1 MVFRFEYFGW
11 FMGCGAGSLSLS
23 HIYGFEW
30 LVEWWCKSLSWFGGG
45 LGGRCSG
52 VGWFLS
58 IWWWLV
64 SCLDLMDCEIKN
76 FFFFHFTMKEIIKND
91 FLAFSNTQ
99 PNTKKNIFN
108 ETN

>member
-1 MVFRFEYFGW
+1 MVL
-11 FMGCGAGSLSLS
+11 ALPLSL
-23 HIYGFEW
+23 IYGFEW

-76 FFFFHFTMKEIIKND
+76 FFFFFGNVSVNRIF
-91 FLAFSNTQ
+91 FLFLFIEVYLLS
-99 PNTKKNIFN
+99 IFLDRKSVV
-108 ETN
+108 

>member
-1 MVFRFEYFGW
+1 MVYGLW
-11 FMGCGAGSLSLS
+11 CWLSLSLS

-76 FFFFHFTMKEIIKND
+76 FFFFSFYYERN
-91 FLAFSNTQ
+91 N
-99 PNTKKNIFN
+99 
-108 ETN
+108 